1 MADRLSAAASEI
13 ALLMAGVALAGGVLA
28 LLARLRRSITA
39 PALRVSVAAVSALW
53 LWSIFFLYCV
63 SWAAYLT
70 AGVYLDRES
79 LAFVA
84 PHPVQVLHWVYP
96 PLAFAVI
103 MAATVLS
110 LVVGRWLP
118 AVVIR
123 CRPSFQ
129 RSLIVVAG
137 VVAPVCVLSATWTRP
152 AAPLQHLAS
161 GVFGG
166 GSSSADPRAASTP
179 PAPDG
184 ADGVSRRPIVSMDQ
198 YLGGVNRDALRRWNV
213 VMVQVESLRSDQ
225 LRAYGGTRDVMPAVD
240 TLARESRVFTNA
252 YIQASHSNLADLVP
266 LSSQYP
272 LRAPIEFAFPEHLVF
287 PRVLL
292 YEVLK
297 DAGYK
302 TAIFSSQNERW
313 GGMINFHRLDKLDR
327 FFDAEKFSG
336 PTVAPYEDLGFAQW
350 VKETGGAGSVD
361 DRYTMDE
368 SLKWIDSVGDAPFFL
383 HMNLQSSHLPY
394 VVPAGFPRR
403 FGPKKLDFPIVWGS
417 IPAGKADIVKDHYA
431 DSLFY
436 ENTQIARLLAHLRER
451 GVWDRTVIVIG
462 GDNGEAFNEHGFSA
476 HASWLFNEVVKVPMI
491 IKAPGLVPGFDDR
504 PAMFLD
510 VPPSV
515 LELLGFPPHPG
526 FQGTSLMG
534 GHPDRNRS
542 IYMIVQTPITYESGI
557 VRGDFKLL
565 MSDRNDGVNFLFDLK
580 QDPGEQN
587 NLAASRPE
595 IFADLAGRLGRWR
608 QEQLDYYADLSRE
621 GHEYPPVIQD

>member
-1 MADRLSAAASEI
+1 M
-13 ALLMAGVALAGGVLA
+13 
-28 LLARLRRSITA
+28 ARLKRRIAS
-39 PALRVSVAAVSALW
+39 PAFRRIVGALGAFG
-53 LWSIFFLYCV
+53 LWSVVFLYCV

-70 AGVYLDRES
+70 AGAFLDREA

-84 PHPVQVLHWVYP
+84 PHPAQVLHWVYP
-96 PLAFAVI
+96 PLAFAVVI
-103 MAATVLS
+103 SATAVS
-110 LVVGRWLP
+110 LAVGRWIPSAVDRFSRSGQRRLVIAAGALAAICLATVVSRPPTRAAVELP
-118 AVVIR
+118 LLHVADDVLG
-123 CRPSFQ
+123 Q
-129 RSLIVVAG
+129 RS
-137 VVAPVCVLSATWTRP
+137 
-152 AAPLQHLAS
+152 AAPQL
-161 GVFGG
+161 
-166 GSSSADPRAASTP
+166 SSTAAV
-179 PAPDG
+179 
-184 ADGVSRRPIVSMDQ
+184 ADGVIRRQIISMDQ
-198 YLGGVNRDALRRWNV
+198 YLSALDRGHLKRWNV

-225 LRAYGGTRDVMPAVD
+225 LRAYEGTRDVMPAVD
-240 TLARESRVFTNA
+240 NLARESRVFTNA

-272 LRAPIEFAFPEHLVF
+272 LRAPIEFAFPEHLAF

-327 FFDAEKFSG
+327 FFDAERFSG

-394 VVPAGFPRR
+394 VVPDGFPRR
-403 FGPKKLDFPIVWGS
+403 FGPKTLDFPIVWGS
-417 IPAGKADIVKDHYA
+417 IPAGKTGIVKDRYA

-436 ENTQIARLLAHLRER
+436 EDTQIARLLTRLRER
-451 GVWDRTVIVIG
+451 GLWDRTVIVIG

-476 HASWLFNEVVKVPMI
+476 HASWLFNEVVKVPML
-491 IKAPGLVPGFDDR
+491 IKAPGLAPGLDHR

-510 VPPSV
+510 VSPSV
-515 LELLGFPPHPG
+515 LDLLGFPPHPG
-526 FQGTSLMG
+526 FQGTSLIG
-534 GHPDRNRS
+534 GHPDQNRS
-542 IYMIVQTPITYESGI
+542 MYMIVQTPITYESGI

-565 MSDRNDGVNFLFDLK
+565 MSDRNDGVNFLFDLR
-580 QDPGEQN
+580 QDPAEQH
-587 NLAASRPE
+587 NLAASQPE

-608 QEQLDYYADLSRE
+608 QEQLDYYADLPRE
-621 GHEYPPVIQD
+621 AREYPPVIQD